1 MKTLLFKLFPLAGEL
16 RKRGDLSG
24 LQQDLQL
31 GMTLAFLAI
40 PQCMA
45 YALIAQLHPIYGLFA
60 GIVTPIV
67 AGLFMTSRHVVTG
80 PTATVS
86 LIVAGILFEFDVP
99 PATIVIYLGLLAGLF
114 QILFYLLNI
123 GNLARFVSDS
133 VVSGFIHGSAIV
145 IIGGQVLSLLGA
157 PSVKSAYF
165 FMRLWKGLQ
174 SVMANLASV
183 NLTTLSIGVLT
194 VVFLTILRWWSNRIP
209 SSLLLLLA
217 GACCSWWLNL
227 QQYNVEI
234 IGKIPSLVP
243 TLTYPTTDNIYLVGE
258 LFSSSLAL
266 ALFCSVQCLSITKS
280 IAVQAQDNVNE
291 NRELLGQ
298 GMANMSAGL
307 LSGYPVGASFSRSF
321 LNYNLGGRTQL
332 SSISS
337 GVFVAILTLLGA
349 PIIYYIPMPV
359 LFGIVIVVVAE
370 VIELE
375 EVQRVWA
382 ATLTDRVAF
391 LSTFLGVLFLK
402 LDFAIYLGVAVS
414 LIFYLREATRLDMK
428 EYNIDEDGNLNHIT
442 SAAEREDPRV
452 AVIDVNGEAFFG
464 AADQIQQRIRNLCE
478 ESDDLRVVILRMR
491 NVTNFDIT
499 GATVLKTIA
508 RDLRS
513 SDRTLILCGT
523 TPGIRDVL
531 EEAGVTEEIGEDK
544 ILVAQKNL
552 LESTVAALKRAQD
565 HVDEVLEGGLEREEE
580 EPELD
585 HTLEELDED
594 PEGTEDQDPV
604 EQEKNTVYEEQREPE
619 NDEDNEKEE

>member
-1 MKTLLFKLFPLAGEL
+1 MRRLIHRVFPLVGEL
-16 RKRGDLSG
+16 QKREGLSEVW
-24 LQQDLQL
+24 QDVQL
-31 GMTLAFLAI
+31 GLTLAFLAI

-45 YALIAQLHPIYGLFA
+45 YALIAQVHPIYGLFA

-86 LIVAGILFEFDVP
+86 LIVAGILFELDVDP
-99 PATIVIYLGLLAGLF
+99 EVVVIYLGLMAGLF
-114 QILFYLLNI
+114 QVLFYLLNI

-133 VVSGFIHGSAIV
+133 VVSGFIHGGGLV
-145 IIGGQVLSLLGA
+145 IIGGQALSMVNA
-157 PSVKSAYF
+157 PSTRSAYF
-165 FMRLWKGLQ
+165 FMRFWNGIEGVLSNPAMINQVGL
-174 SVMANLASV
+174 A
-183 NLTTLSIGVLT
+183 IGVIT
-194 VVFLTILRWWSNRIP
+194 VTALSLLRWWSNRIP
-209 SSLLLLLA
+209 ASLLLLLV
-217 GACCSWWLNL
+217 GALFSWWLNL

-234 IGKIPSLVP
+234 IEDIPSLIP
-243 TLTYPTTDNIYLVGE
+243 TLTPPTMDTLHLARE
-258 LFSSSLAL
+258 LFSPALAL

-280 IAVQAQDNVNE
+280 LAVQARDNVNE
-291 NRELLGQ
+291 NRELFGQ
-298 GMANMSAGL
+298 GMANMATGL

-321 LNYNLGGRTQL
+321 LNYNLGARTQL
-332 SSISS
+332 SAISS
-337 GVFVAILTLLGA
+337 GVFVALLTLIGSPL
-349 PIIYYIPMPV
+349 IYYIPMPV
-359 LFGIVIVVVAE
+359 LYGIVIVVVAE

-382 ATLTDRVAF
+382 ATTTDRVAF

-428 EYNIDEDGNLNHIT
+428 EYNVDKEGNLKHIT
-442 SAAEREDPRV
+442 SAAEREDPQV

-464 AADQIQQRIRNLCE
+464 AADQIQQRIRDLCE
-478 ESDDLRVVILRMR
+478 ESDELRVVILRMR

-513 SDRTLILCGT
+513 SGRTLFLCGT
-523 TPGIRDVL
+523 TPGIREVL
-531 EEAGVTEEIGEDK
+531 KEAGVTEVIGEDK

-552 LESTVAALKRAQD
+552 LESTVAALSRAQD

-580 EPELD
+580 KPELD

-604 EQEKNTVYEEQREPE
+604 EQEKNTVYEEQRETE
-619 NDEDNEKEE
+619 NEEDEKGG